1 MREPSM
7 QSNEKNPGC
16 PGYLGDSTNPLFG
29 DYNKPSK
36 MENKRFFFAAQF
48 V

>member
-1 MREPSM
+1 M

-16 PGYLGDSTNPLFG
+16 PGDLGDSTNQLFG
-29 DYNKPSK
+29 DFNKPGIV
-36 MENKRFFFAAQF
+36 ENKRVFFAAQF